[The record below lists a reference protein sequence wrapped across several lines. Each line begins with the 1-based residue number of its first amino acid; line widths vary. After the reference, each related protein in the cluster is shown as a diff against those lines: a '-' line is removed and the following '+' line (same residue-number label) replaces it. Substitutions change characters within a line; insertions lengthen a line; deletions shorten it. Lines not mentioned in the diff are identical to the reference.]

1 MHGVINIDKPKG
13 ITSHDAVTL
22 VKRLLGVKK
31 AGHAGTLDPIA
42 TGVLLVCVGEATKIS
57 SYLMDLPKE
66 YLTTIKLGERTDT
79 FDAEGQVVERHEKE
93 DIFLDDIERSLDV
106 FRGAIKQ
113 KPPMYSAVKVDGQPL
128 YKLARK
134 GQDIERDE
142 RDVTVHML
150 KVEEYSSPF
159 VTLRLSCSRGF
170 YVRALADDL
179 GHALGTV
186 AHMYSLRRTAVG
198 GFRDQEAVLPENTEE
213 LRKALIPVDTALAHL
228 KEVILS
234 DDDCRKVN
242 NGMAIDSFRYG
253 KFDLGEILRVKGP
266 DGVLIALSEA
276 AGARMKVRR
285 GLNLRRE
292 S

>member
-1 MHGVINIDKPKG
+1 MHGVINLDKPKG

-22 VKRLLGVKK
+22 VKRLLGVRK

-66 YLTTIKLGERTDT
+66 YLTTVKLGERTDT
-79 FDAEGQVVERHEKE
+79 FDAEGEVVKRLEKT
-93 DIFLDDIERSLDV
+93 DISLDDIEKSLDE
-106 FRGAIKQ
+106 FRGTIRQ
-113 KPPMYSAVKVDGQPL
+113 KPPMYSAVKVGGQPL

-134 GQDIERDE
+134 GQDIDRVERE
-142 RDVTVHML
+142 VTAHAIE
-150 KVEEYSSPF
+150 VEEYSFPF
-159 VTLRLSCSRGF
+159 ITLRLSCSRGF

-179 GHALGTV
+179 GRALGTV

-198 GFRDQEAVLPENTEE
+198 TFHDHESVLPENPRG
-213 LRKALIPVDTALAHL
+213 LREALVPVDRALLHL
-228 KEVILS
+228 KEVVLG
-234 DDDCRKVN
+234 DDDYLKAS
-242 NGMAIDSFRYG
+242 NGMAIESFRYG
-253 KFDLGEILRVKGP
+253 KFNFGEVLRMKGP

-276 AGARMKVRR
+276 SGPRLKVRR
-285 GLNLRRE
+285 GLNLGLE